1 MIKVK
6 KLQVKNLGRLVGE
19 HDLDLS
25 LLSDLTQ
32 IDGENKNTGGSSGS
46 GKTSLF
52 LALEYLFGV
61 NDVPASILQS
71 RLTKDPIG
79 VSLDL
84 EIDGKP
90 ACISRGKSGLSVQV
104 DGQEVAGSSK
114 VSEEALDNLL
124 GFNRTL
130 LRPLL
135 HKRQGEKGFFLS
147 MTPKETY
154 GFLVE
159 MLDLESFTKKQGLC
173 EERASA
179 LNDEVK
185 VLLAKTEALKGGL
198 ESSKSSLASLEEP
211 KKDVDPR
218 VLLDLEAK
226 IAGQDQTILK
236 VENEL
241 RATLNTIKKP
251 ELSQAS
257 APQNTELKQGL
268 EKLKAVKNSL
278 SNQLLELKSQ
288 ANALK
293 FQIKSA
299 ASLPLEL
306 KALEAKFEELKE
318 KISHLKNKNCPTCLR
333 AWEELG
339 ADARLEK
346 SIQEAKQVAE
356 NIKKTKESII
366 QAEELPNK
374 EAELEKTIN
383 QTTGQTEIVLG
394 KIAQIEDQISESG
407 AETAKENQRLYAQ
420 YQEQVLAYENEIAD
434 IMAKH
439 EPVINSLKTAK
450 ELWVKAL
457 LTGKE
462 RLRSYEAEKQ
472 RYDKTKG
479 ALDLAVK
486 TAEAQLEEATQ
497 KINLNK
503 AEALVA
509 LESARFLKSYVT
521 QLFFGSMAQIGER
534 ATSILKQ
541 IPNMN
546 TATITFDTARETKS
560 GKVKEEV
567 SAVLSVEGEV
577 SVPIKSLSGGE
588 RAAIDLAVD
597 LAVSEMIECTTGK
610 GIDLLILDEPF
621 DGLDTICKEQ
631 CLEVLRLFKGDR
643 KILIVDH
650 SNETKAAV
658 PNKIKVI
665 REGQFSRIEEG

>member
-25 LLSDLTQ
+25 LLSNVTQ
-32 IDGENKNTGGSSGS
+32 VDGENRNTGGSSGS

-71 RLTKDPIG
+71 RLTKDLIG
-79 VSLDL
+79 VTLDL

-90 ACISRGKSGLSVQV
+90 ASIFRGKAGLSIQIE
-104 DGQEVAGSSK
+104 GQEIAGSSK
-114 VSEEALDNLL
+114 ISEEALDTLL
-124 GFNRTL
+124 GFNRSL
-130 LRPLL
+130 LRPMF

-154 GFLVE
+154 EFLVE
-159 MLDLESFTKKQGLC
+159 MLDLDSYTKKQGLC
-173 EERASA
+173 EERASL
-179 LNDEVK
+179 LNDETK
-185 VLLAKTEALKGGL
+185 LLSAKIEALKSSL
-198 ESSKSSLASLEEP
+198 ETSESSLVALEEP

-218 VLLDLEAK
+218 VLSDLEAK

-236 VENEL
+236 VENEMRSAFGAL
-241 RATLNTIKKP
+241 KKP
-251 ELSQAS
+251 ELSQVNP
-257 APQNTELKQGL
+257 PQNTELKQNL
-268 EKLKAVKNSL
+268 DKLKTIKNNL
-278 SNQLLELKSQ
+278 SNQLLDLKSQ
-288 ANALK
+288 ANSLN

-306 KALEAKFEELKE
+306 KALETKFEELKE

-333 AWEELG
+333 VWEELG

-346 SIQEAKQVAE
+346 SIQEARQVVE
-356 NIKKTKESII
+356 NIKKIKESII
-366 QAEELPNK
+366 QAEELPDK

-383 QTTGQTEIVLG
+383 QTTSQIEIVSG
-394 KIAQIEDQISESG
+394 KIVQVEHQLSESG
-407 AETAKENQRLYAQ
+407 SEIAKENQRLYAQ
-420 YQEQVLAYENEIAD
+420 YQEQVLAYEQEIAAT
-434 IMAKH
+434 MAKH
-439 EPVINSLKTAK
+439 EPVINSLKSAK
-450 ELWVKAL
+450 ELWVNAL

-472 RYDKTKG
+472 RYDKAK
-479 ALDLAVK
+479 AAFELAVK
-486 TAEAQLEEATQ
+486 TTKEQLQEIGQ
-497 KINLNK
+497 KISSNK
-503 AEALVA
+503 LESSVA

-521 QLFFGSMAQIGER
+521 QLFFGSMTQIGER

-546 TATITFDTARETKS
+546 TATITFDTAKETKS
-560 GKVKEEV
+560 GKVREEV

-597 LAVSEMIECTTGK
+597 LAVSEMIESTTGK

-621 DGLDTICKEQ
+621 DGLDTVCKEQ
-631 CLEVLRLFKGDR
+631 CLEVLRLFRGDR

-658 PNKIKVI
+658 SDKIKIV
-665 REGQFSRIEEG
+665 REGQFSRIERD